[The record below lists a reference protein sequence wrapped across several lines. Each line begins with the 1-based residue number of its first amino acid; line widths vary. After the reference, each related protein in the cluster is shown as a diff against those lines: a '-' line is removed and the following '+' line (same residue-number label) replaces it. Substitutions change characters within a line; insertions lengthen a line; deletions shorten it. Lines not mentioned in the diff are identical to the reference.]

1 MFHEAQKDTHCI
13 GGRIGIDERSVP
25 AACAGNVRPSRRR
38 AEVGFGRRSERRWGQ
53 GLSEGKKEEGDG
65 REDNGRRVDIAD
77 HPRTSDDTSG
87 SDGSRSSGSDSRRD
101 RARHPRVAGALDIIT
116 RKPLEFR
123 KSFTGQ
129 VAVQAVYADLPG
141 KTDPQINALLN
152 WKNEAG
158 TMGVMV
164 QGFYEKRHLRR
175 DGQELLGYDKISPTS
190 ALAAAH
196 PDLANVSYPTLIGSA
211 LFEQERERTG
221 GMIDVQLKPTNHL
234 TLDFNTFYS
243 HLKASNYN
251 RNWMFWGAHVINQ
264 GNGEMPTSYTVAN
277 GTLTSPVFP
286 NLRSPG
292 NNHQYAI
299 VDQILRPCAYS
310 ETSFYNLHAKYR
322 PTHRLEFTGQLG

>member
-38 AEVGFGRRSERRWGQ
+38 AEVGFGRRSEGRRGQ

-65 REDNGRRVDIAD
+65 REDDGRRVSFSMLPSELVGQIIVHKSATAD
-77 HPRTSDDTSG
+77 LTEG
-87 SDGSRSSGSDSRRD
+87 GI
-101 RARHPRVAGALDIIT
+101 AGAVDIIT

-221 GMIDVQLKPTNHL
+221 GMIDVQIKPTNDL

-264 GNGEMPTSYTVAN
+264 GNGEMPTSYTVTN
-277 GTLTSPVFP
+277 GTL
-286 NLRSPG
+286 
-292 NNHQYAI
+292 
-299 VDQILRPCAYS
+299 
-310 ETSFYNLHAKYR
+310 
-322 PTHRLEFTGQLG
+322 